1 MRFKAR
7 LAVLNYV
14 RDSRVIGPLTL
25 SVVLSGTACNSHTGV
40 PSQATDG
47 HADSES
53 GGQGTAGRG
62 GAGPEEGN
70 SGNAGEGGVERP
82 EPTGGAASGGA
93 PDTNGGGGQEAV
105 DPEKVP
111 ASGHLRAVQIAGGY
125 GFTCALT
132 EGGAVKCWGESV
144 FGTLG
149 DGEPLYDGARS
160 LSAVDVVGLAS
171 GVKRIAAAGW
181 NVCAIKSD
189 DHVVCW
195 GGDLYGEL
203 SAAPARGSSTPVPV
217 GGFTETAVDIS
228 LAYDV
233 NGVTDHGCLVD
244 SSSKIWCWGSNAT
257 KQLGVDSPAKSAT
270 VVSSDEL
277 TGFVA
282 VTAGGGSSGAGL
294 TCALTSG
301 GAVKC
306 WGPNGAGRLGIGAE
320 DSKLQLVT
328 ATPMAPIGLGSGVA
342 QIASTGRGGTCVLTT
357 AGGVK
362 CWGEGTLNQLGY
374 SVAGLGYSATP
385 RDVEGL
391 ARGVVQ
397 IAAGYAHF
405 CALLEDATM
414 QCWGYDQN
422 GQLGDQPSALTVNLS
437 SMTPLVV
444 KDVADVAV
452 IGVGYNQSC
461 AGLKT
466 GGVLCWGSGR
476 PSGSPLGTEIHP
488 VLIEGF

>member
-1 MRFKAR
+1 MHSKTKLGALDLLGGFC
-7 LAVLNYV
+7 
-14 RDSRVIGPLTL
+14 VISTLTL
-25 SVVLSGTACNSHTGV
+25 TAIVSSTACSSDKGSHS
-40 PSQATDG
+40 PENDG
-47 HADSES
+47 SDTSGA
-53 GGQGTAGRG
+53 GGQSTAGGSGAEPNG
-62 GAGPEEGN
+62 GS
-70 SGNAGEGGVERP
+70 SGNAGEGGVGNQDP
-82 EPTGGAASGGA
+82 IGGAASGGNA
-93 PDTNGGGGQEAV
+93 DAGGEGGQDAV
-105 DPEKVP
+105 DPEVP
-111 ASGHLRAVQIAGGY
+111 GSGHLRVIQIAGGY

-132 EGGAVKCWGESV
+132 KGGAVKCWGESV
-144 FGTLG
+144 LGTLG
-149 DGEPLYDGARS
+149 DGKPLYDGAQS

-203 SAAPARGSSTPVPV
+203 NAAPARGSSTPVPV
-217 GGFTETAVDIS
+217 GGFAGTAVDIS

-233 NGVTDHGCLVD
+233 NGLTDHGCLVD
-244 SSSKIWCWGSNAT
+244 SSFKVWCWGSNAT
-257 KQLGVDSPAKSAT
+257 KQLGVDAIAKSAT
-270 VVSSDEL
+270 VVSSQEL
-277 TGFVA
+277 TGFSL
-282 VTAGGGSSGAGL
+282 VTAGGGSSGAAL
-294 TCALTSG
+294 TCALTPG

-306 WGPNGAGRLGIGAE
+306 WGTNGAGRLGIGAE
-320 DSKLQLVT
+320 DTMLQLIT
-328 ATPMAPIGLGSGVA
+328 ASPMEPIGLGSGVT

-374 SVAGLGYSATP
+374 SVAGVGYSATP
-385 RDVEGL
+385 REVEGL
-391 ARGVVQ
+391 APGVVQ

-414 QCWGYDQN
+414 KCWGYNQN
-422 GQLGDQPSALTVNLS
+422 GQLGDQPAALTVNLS

-444 KDVADVAV
+444 KDVTDVAV

-461 AGLKT
+461 AGLKA
-466 GGVLCWGSGR
+466 GGVVCWGSGR

-488 VLIEGF
+488 VLVEGI